1 MAGKRKKRA
10 IDPPDG
16 GGAGRTENRGGEGV
30 SAAFGLRALDSFHR
44 GKSREQLTLG
54 PLVSLLCFSHQFEP
68 GRATGYPQNK
78 CCSPGAALLIARRQS
93 RGPRST
99 SGLPFSGASWA
110 LWGGGE
116 ACSTA
121 EAG

>member
-1 MAGKRKKRA
+1 MAVESEKRERS
-10 IDPPDG
+10 IQL
-16 GGAGRTENRGGEGV
+16 TEAELAELKNRGGEGV
-30 SAAFGLRALDSFHR
+30 SAAFGLRALDSSHR
-44 GKSREQLTLG
+44 GKGEELTLG
-54 PLVSLLCFSHQFEP
+54 PRVSLLCFSHQFEP